1 MTRRSSLRALAREI
15 YREMAA
21 RKAAK
26 ATLSPGPLPNPPP
39 HAGEGTESAEGGE
52 KKSHRKSARA
62 L

>member
-15 YREMAA
+15 YREMTA

-26 ATLSPGPLPNPPP
+26 SELSVPAPSLTLPRTRGREQK
-39 HAGEGTESAEGGE
+39 AQREGESL
-52 KKSHRKSARA
+52 HRKSARA